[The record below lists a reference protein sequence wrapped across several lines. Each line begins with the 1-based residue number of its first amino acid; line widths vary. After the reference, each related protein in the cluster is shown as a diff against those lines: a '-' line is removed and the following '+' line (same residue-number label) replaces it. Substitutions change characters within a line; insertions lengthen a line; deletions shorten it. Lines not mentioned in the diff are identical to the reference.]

1 MPSIARLSSV
11 LIAALVFS
19 LFSAAA
25 AQAQNERPAPAEVR
39 RCTKAV
45 NVMTRDT
52 VTDNRRIANRTARR
66 VTALLEAG
74 EQDQAIEAARKSVK
88 RINTNSTA
96 GVGDVTERCAR
107 CIRRLEAAEA
117 PAELLEKVE
126 SFCERKVGQIGKSQE
141 NAKQK
146 IRDAFGDTDPGE
158 LE

>member
-1 MPSIARLSSV
+1 MLKKEYPYYLANEAVQANNDLKIYDKYSGELATTAPLATPDV
-11 LIAALVFS
+11 L
-19 LFSAAA
+19 
-25 AQAQNERPAPAEVR
+25 
-39 RCTKAV
+39 
-45 NVMTRDT
+45 
-52 VTDNRRIANRTARR
+52 
-66 VTALLEAG
+66 
-74 EQDQAIEAARKSVK
+74 DQAIEAARKSVK

-117 PAELLEKVE
+117 PAELIEKVE